1 MNIVEEYFWQA
12 DMAFQS
18 NRLNESCQYI
28 CQAIEH
34 LDQPKLTLEQLE
46 LLWTVIP
53 KMITHHTRSIERL
66 VHHHQS
72 MPIET
77 DECFDRSVQNYVRR
91 LEEDQADRCWKFIHC
106 FDANLIQE
114 KKDIDHIHLHRLQAD
129 LYLQLS
135 YVSRQ

>member
-53 KMITHHTRSIERL
+53 KVITHHTRSIERL

-77 DECFDRSVQNYVRR
+77 
-91 LEEDQADRCWKFIHC
+91 EDQADRCWKFIHC
-106 FDANLIQE
+106 FDENLIQG
-114 KKDIDHIHLHRLQAD
+114 KNDIDHIHLHRLQAD